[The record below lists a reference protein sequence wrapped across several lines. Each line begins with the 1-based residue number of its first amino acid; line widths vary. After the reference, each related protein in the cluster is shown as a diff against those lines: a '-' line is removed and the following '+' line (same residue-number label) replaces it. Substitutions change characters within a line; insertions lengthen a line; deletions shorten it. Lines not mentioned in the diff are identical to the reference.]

1 MDKKVDKILSRLDDL
16 KMERSNLDGEF
27 QELADTFQP
36 GVQSF
41 TISSYPS
48 WQEANRSIDG
58 NGKYLVQK
66 LTSHLFGQ
74 LTNPSTKWF
83 QFKPEKN
90 VKTKVNEADLEKLTN
105 KVLSIFNSYE
115 SNFPSECQSLY
126 SSMVVFG
133 SGTMYI
139 DNRLGKDISF
149 KSIPLSQI
157 YFAEDHLGMVDSIFR
172 VFKFSTKQAI
182 QAFGKENVSKNL
194 LKTYEQSPE
203 EMVEILHCIYPNM
216 ESKKKSDKYESY
228 YIEVESKHILDFK
241 YMKNFPFKIARW
253 AKHVGE
259 KYGHGQGKLALGTI
273 RSLTNIRL
281 ENHKA
286 LAFSNTPIIL
296 LSDDGVVVPESWKP
310 GTVIEGAISQMD
322 GVRRIDTIQPAQNPQ
337 AGLTLYEKELELL
350 GKLFFVDD
358 LGMPIDKTR
367 RTATEASLIDQDRL
381 RFVAPFINRIET
393 EFLAPTIETVLQML
407 EDNGELDDIN
417 PELKNIDLEID
428 FLSPLAKMLK
438 MEDARATQ
446 QFLQMS
452 LPLLQFKPEEA
463 VRLNWDK
470 IIKLNR
476 IGSGAPSDVLLSDEE
491 VDGIKQQQAAVQ
503 QQQLQMQNALNAS
516 QISKNIGQANQ
527 YNNSGGL

>member
-1 MDKKVDKILSRLDDL
+1 MNKHIDKILSRLHDL
-16 KMERSNLDGEF
+16 KMERTQFDTEF

-41 TISSYPS
+41 TSSDYPT
-48 WQEANRSIDG
+48 WIEANRSIDG
-58 NGKYLVQK
+58 TGKYLVQK

-74 LTNPSTKWF
+74 LTNPATKWF
-83 QFKPEKN
+83 QFKPNKN
-90 VKTKVNEADLEKLTN
+90 VKTKVNEKDLENLTN
-105 KVLSIFNSYE
+105 KVLEVFNSYK

-133 SGTMYI
+133 SGIMYI
-139 DNRLGKDISF
+139 DNKLGKDITF
-149 KSIPLSQI
+149 KSIPLSQV
-157 YFAEDHLGMVDSIFR
+157 YFAEDHLGMVDSVFR
-172 VFKFSTKQAI
+172 VFKFSAKQII
-182 QAFGKENVSKNL
+182 QAFGKEVVSKNV
-194 LKTYEQSPE
+194 LKAYDETPEQTF
-203 EMVEILHCIYPNM
+203 EILHCIYPNPD
-216 ESKKKSDKYESY
+216 SKRKSEKYESY
-228 YIEVESKHILDFK
+228 YIEIDEKNVLDFK
-241 YMKNFPFKIARW
+241 YMKHFPFKIPRW

-259 KYGHGQGKLALGTI
+259 KYGHGQGKLALGVI

-286 LAFSNTPIIL
+286 LAFSNNPIIL
-296 LSDDGVVVPESWKP
+296 LSDDGVVVPDTWRP

-322 GVRRIDTIQPAQNPQ
+322 GVRRIDTLQPAQNPQ
-337 AGLTLYEKELELL
+337 SGLVLYEKELELL

-393 EFLAPTIETVLQML
+393 EFLAPTIETILLMLQ
-407 EDNGELDDIN
+407 DNGELEDLN
-417 PELKNIDLEID
+417 PELKEIELEID

-463 VRLNWDK
+463 MRLNWDM

-491 VDGIKQQQAAVQ
+491 VESMKQQQAAIQ
-503 QQQLQMQNALNAS
+503 QQQMQMQNALNAS
-516 QISKNIGQANQ
+516 QISKNLGQT
-527 YNNSGGL
+527 NNNGGL